1 MSDLIDTW
9 HDIATKPAD
18 RPFSDREFVHSSTDM
33 DTDFKVKRGTSNGQ
47 NCLSGHQRVD
57 SGILSSILA
66 SGRPGNLISDRL
78 ITHYG
83 SLAMVISAS
92 AVELCRFGGLTKSQV
107 LTIKAVHA
115 AALRLVSSELN
126 TNSIISDHKALT
138 NYLVAFYSR
147 DNIESFRV
155 LFLNSSNSLIA
166 DELMTSGTVNHVL
179 PYPREIIRRAIELNA
194 TALILVHN
202 HPSGDPT
209 PSFDDIDSTIRIRDI
224 ASALQIKVY
233 DHIIIACGK
242 MVSFRALG
250 LLHTNTNED

>member
-1 MSDLIDTW
+1 MSGLVDVWQDT
-9 HDIATKPAD
+9 ATKLAD
-18 RPFSDREFVHSSTDM
+18 RPFSDRETVHSSTATNTKD
-33 DTDFKVKRGTSNGQ
+33 KARKSISSGQ
-47 NCLSGHQRVD
+47 ICLSGHQRVD

-78 ITHYG
+78 IMHYG

-92 AVELCRFGGLTKSQV
+92 AVELCRFGGLTKPQV
-107 LTIKAVHA
+107 LTIKAVHT

-126 TNSIISDHKALT
+126 TSSIISDNKALT

-155 LFLNSSNSLIA
+155 LFLNPLNGLIA
-166 DELMTSGTVNHVL
+166 DELMTSGTVDHVL

-209 PSFDDIDSTIRIRDI
+209 PSFDDVDSTIRIRDI
-224 ASALQIKVY
+224 ASALQIRVH
-233 DHIIIACGK
+233 DHIIIACGN
-242 MVSFRALG
+242 MISFRALG
-250 LLHTNTNED
+250 LLHTNNQ

>member
-1 MSDLIDTW
+1 MSDLIDAW
-9 HDIATKPAD
+9 HDTATKSVD
-18 RPFSDREFVHSSTDM
+18 RPFSGKEFSHSVTDM
-33 DTDFKVKRGTSNGQ
+33 GANDKVRKGVSNGQ
-47 NCLSGHQRVD
+47 TCLSGHQRVD

-83 SLAMVISAS
+83 SLAMVISAP
-92 AVELCRFGGLTKSQV
+92 AVDLCRFGGLTKSQV

-126 TNSIISDHKALT
+126 TSSIISDDKALT
-138 NYLVAFYSR
+138 NYLIAFYSR

-155 LFLNSSNSLIA
+155 LFLNSSNGLIA

-224 ASALQIKVY
+224 ACALQIKVH

-250 LLHTNTNED
+250 LLHKSGH

>member
-1 MSDLIDTW
+1 MSDLVDAW
-9 HDIATKPAD
+9 QDDATTLAD
-18 RPFSDREFVHSSTDM
+18 RPFPDREVVHSAIAINTND
-33 DTDFKVKRGTSNGQ
+33 KARKSNSNDQ
-47 NCLSGHQRVD
+47 DCLSGHQRVD

-107 LTIKAVHA
+107 LTIKAVHT

-126 TNSIISDHKALT
+126 TSSIISDNKALT
-138 NYLVAFYSR
+138 NYLIAFYSR

-155 LFLNSSNSLIA
+155 LFLNSSNGLIA
-166 DELMTSGTVNHVL
+166 DELMASGTVDHVL

-209 PSFDDIDSTIRIRDI
+209 PSFDDVDSTIRIRDI
-224 ASALQIKVY
+224 ASALQIRIH
-233 DHIIIACGK
+233 DHIIIARGK
-242 MVSFRALG
+242 MVSFRASG
-250 LLHTNTNED
+250 LLHANSQ

>member
-1 MSDLIDTW
+1 MSDLIDAS
-9 HDIATKPAD
+9 HDTATKSVD
-18 RPFSDREFVHSSTDM
+18 RPFSGKEFAHSVTEMGTND
-33 DTDFKVKRGTSNGQ
+33 KVKKGFSNGQ
-47 NCLSGHQRVD
+47 TCLSGHQRVD

-83 SLAMVISAS
+83 SLAMVISAP
-92 AVELCRFGGLTKSQV
+92 AVDLCRFGGLTKSQV

-126 TNSIISDHKALT
+126 TSSIISDDKALT
-138 NYLVAFYSR
+138 NYLIAFYSR

-155 LFLNSSNSLIA
+155 LFLNSSNGLIA

-224 ASALQIKVY
+224 ASALQIKVH

-250 LLHTNTNED
+250 LLHKSEH